1 MEKIV
6 IQTDKGDLLQVENFI
21 QALCDGYHLGNYA
34 ATISVPVLKAVELAL
49 AADKTQQDVVV
60 ESDYCATGVCFT
72 IKSQTPCFS
81 QDDAS
86 PLSSP
91 AQLDESFLFFQMLA
105 DSFEVLEQGKMITFI
120 FAVRGINPIEA
131 ENRMSVIQQFF
142 SANVHEMV

>member
-6 IQTDKGDLLQVENFI
+6 IQTDKGDLLRVENFI

-34 ATISVPVLKAVELAL
+34 ATISVPVLRAVELAM
-49 AADKTQQDVVV
+49 AAGKAQQEIVL
-60 ESDYCATGVCFT
+60 ESDYCAEGVCFT
-72 IKSQTPCFS
+72 VKSQTSCFN
-81 QDDAS
+81 QAEAS

-91 AQLDESFLFFQMLA
+91 AQFDETFLFFQMLA
-105 DSFEVLEQGKMITFI
+105 DRFEVLEQGAAISFI

-142 SANVHEMV
+142 SADVLETA